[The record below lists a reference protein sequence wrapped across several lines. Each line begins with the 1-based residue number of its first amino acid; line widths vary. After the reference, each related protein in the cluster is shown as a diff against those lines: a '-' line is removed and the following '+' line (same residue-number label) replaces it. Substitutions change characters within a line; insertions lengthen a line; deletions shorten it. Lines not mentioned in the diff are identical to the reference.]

1 MQSSDLFGQ
10 EILPESTFESEYGKL
25 TLKGVVVPDFSSDE
39 IGAACL
45 KKEFDNLKSFLEEN
59 DLSKKRIIASKI
71 FENEFSWEDTYSEK
85 SETFSEFIRIL
96 KASILARLFETGYS
110 LNNQLCREFG
120 YEQYACLSS
129 GMVCY
134 NDSPV
139 IQPFSCA
146 GGIYA
151 YCLKYVLNQDIFCPP
166 DYIDLRDEIINEGI
180 PNHNYLSWAFSQ
192 ASNNIWIIL
201 FASENHIWLC

>member
-85 SETFSEFIRIL
+85 SETFSEFVRIL

-180 PNHNYLSWAFSQ
+180 PTHNYLSWAFSQ

>member
-1 MQSSDLFGQ
+1 MQPSDLFGQ
-10 EILPESTFESEYGKL
+10 EILPESIFESEYGKL

-45 KKEFDNLKSFLEEN
+45 KKEFDNIKSFIEEN
-59 DLSKKRIIASKI
+59 DLSKKGIITSKI
-71 FENEFSWEDTYSEK
+71 FENEFSWDDTYSEK
-85 SETFSEFIRIL
+85 SETFSEFIRLL

-180 PNHNYLSWAFSQ
+180 PTNNYLSWAFSQ

-201 FASENHIWLC
+201 FASQNHIWLY

>member
-180 PNHNYLSWAFSQ
+180 PTHNYLSWAFSQ